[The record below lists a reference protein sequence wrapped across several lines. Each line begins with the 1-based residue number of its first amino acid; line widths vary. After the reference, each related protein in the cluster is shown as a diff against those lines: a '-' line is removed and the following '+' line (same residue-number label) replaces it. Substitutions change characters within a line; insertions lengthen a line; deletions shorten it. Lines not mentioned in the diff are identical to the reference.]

1 MTTTTAKNI
10 VSQPWQL
17 LQLPK
22 LAPLAAALLVV
33 LPAQAQWRVTPSLS
47 ITETL
52 TDNANRGSAQRNA
65 RLITEVNP
73 GISVYGQNEYVQLNA
88 NADASLFGY
97 IGGGRGSSRRNRL
110 QYNAAGRLKVIDEFM
125 YVDASANSSTQA
137 ISAFGLL
144 GQEARYN
151 SENAVDV
158 STWSISPN
166 IHQRFG
172 NFANATLRYTLNG
185 VEADRSRYGSST
197 AHGPQFDLT
206 SGRSWKNL
214 GWNLRYARQDVDNKQ
229 FADTFSENALFS
241 MHYGLSRTLRLT
253 ASAGYDRFD
262 FDSLGGNTEGRSWS
276 AGFAWRPTSRT
287 KLEVAGGRHFLGKT
301 GSLLA
306 SHRTRHGYTTLSYS
320 DEVTTTRSQFS
331 LPQAIDTAS
340 MLDALFAAT
349 IPDPFA
355 RRQAVDAYLYNTG
368 LPGSLAQEVNYL
380 TNRYF
385 RQKLARAAT
394 VYNWRTHSTV
404 VSLFASERIALSS
417 SEADSGLLGSQLF
430 ALNNNVRQVG
440 FNAAHSYRLNSKQT
454 ATAGLTVTRSRA
466 LSTDIERDNQTL
478 SMGVQQIFSRQ
489 LQGVVELRHSRG
501 TFGLNRT
508 HYYANSLSATLS
520 AQF

>member
-1 MTTTTAKNI
+1 MTTTTAKHI
-10 VSQPWQL
+10 IGK
-17 LQLPK
+17 LPR

-52 TDNANRGSAQRNA
+52 TDNANRGSSQRNG

-73 GISVYGQNEYVQLNA
+73 GISAYGQNRYLQLNA

-97 IGGGRGSSRRNRL
+97 LGGGRGNARRNRL
-110 QYNAAGRLKVIDEFM
+110 QYDATGRLKVIDEFM
-125 YVDASANSSTQA
+125 YVDATARSSTQA

-151 SENAVDV
+151 NENVADV
-158 STWSISPN
+158 SSWSISPN
-166 IHQRFG
+166 IHQRLG
-172 NFANATLRYTLNG
+172 NFANVSLRYTLNG
-185 VEADRSRYGSST
+185 VDADRSRFGSST

-214 GWNLRYARQDVDNKQ
+214 GWNLRYAKQDVDNKQ
-229 FADTFSENALFS
+229 FADTSSENVLFS
-241 MHYGLSRTLRLT
+241 AHYALSRTLRLT
-253 ASAGYDRFD
+253 GSVGYDRFD
-262 FDSLGGNTEGRSWS
+262 FDSLGGDTAGRSWS
-276 AGFAWRPTSRT
+276 AGFAWRPTART
-287 KLEVAGGRHFLGKT
+287 KLEMSGGRHFLGNT

-306 SHRTRHGYTTLSYS
+306 SHRTRHGYTSLSYS
-320 DEVTTTRSQFS
+320 DTVTTTRSEFS
-331 LPQAIDTAS
+331 LPQALDTAS

-394 VYNWRTHSTV
+394 VYNWRNHSTV
-404 VSLFASERIALSS
+404 VSLYASERIALSS
-417 SEADSGLLGSQLF
+417 SEADSGLLGSQLL

-440 FNAAHSYRLNSKQT
+440 FDATHSYRLNSKT
-454 ATAGLTVTRSRA
+454 SATAGLTLSRSRS

-478 SMGVQQIFSRQ
+478 SMGVRQIFSRQ
-489 LQGVVELRHSRG
+489 LQGAVELRHSRG
-501 TFGLNRT
+501 TRGFEST